1 MKGKKQERIIRVL
14 LNQPDGSLTAYR
26 LAKEADCTHVWVL
39 KVLAKLR
46 ERNLVKATTVIDIPG
61 LFTYWDDIST
71 PPTYLEYNLQNP
83 LSILK
88 KTNLPYAMTTYYA
101 DSFTQHY
108 LFPSRLDFYINQKD
122 RTAWHSL
129 LSNNGL
135 VGKGNTRVLVDDD
148 HVVYRSFKKEGYT
161 LVSIPQLILDLGREH
176 GPATEAA
183 HLLMSKEYHAAL
195 L

>member
-14 LNQPDGSLTAYR
+14 LNQPEESLTAYR
-26 LAKEADCTHVWVL
+26 IAKEADCTHVWVL

-46 ERNLVKATTVIDIPG
+46 ERHLVKGTTIIDFPG

-71 PPTYLEYNLQNP
+71 PPTSLEYNLQDP

-88 KTNLPYAMTTYYA
+88 KTDLPYAMTTYYA

-108 LFPSRLDFYINQKD
+108 LFPSRLDFYINQED
-122 RTAWHSL
+122 RAAWHKL
-129 LSNNGL
+129 LSKNGL
-135 VGKGNTRVLVDDD
+135 VGKGNIRVLVDDD
-148 HVVYRSFKKEGYT
+148 HVFYRSFKKEEYT
-161 LVSIPQLILDLGREH
+161 LVSIPQLILDLKREH

-183 HLLMSKEYHAAL
+183 DLLMSKEYHAAL